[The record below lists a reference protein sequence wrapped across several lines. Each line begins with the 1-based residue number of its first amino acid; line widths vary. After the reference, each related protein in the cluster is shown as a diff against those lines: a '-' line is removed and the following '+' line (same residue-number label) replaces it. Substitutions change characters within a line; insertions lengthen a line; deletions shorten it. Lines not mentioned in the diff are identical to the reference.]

1 VVSSAFFLMAGAT
14 FFAIAA
20 TFTFPV
26 AVATVWALPV
36 AVRVAVAV
44 LSFSPPTIPVPV
56 PIPTITSF
64 AVAMILAGGA
74 MTFRVIV
81 MAVRAVCKW
90 ERRREVSTVLE
101 SCLLVEGAPVDWQ

>member
-1 VVSSAFFLMAGAT
+1 MG
-14 FFAIAA
+14 I
-20 TFTFPV
+20 
-26 AVATVWALPV
+26 
-36 AVRVAVAV
+36 AVAV
-44 LSFSPPTIPVPV
+44 LSFSPPTVPVSFPVPVPV

-64 AVAMILAGGA
+64 AVAMVLAGGA

-90 ERRREVSTVLE
+90 ERRREVSTMLE